1 MDFRRLQVFVKVYEC
16 KSFSRA
22 AEAVLLSQPTVSGH
36 IKSLED
42 ELGLKLFDRLGR
54 EILPTQ
60 GAELL
65 YGYAR
70 RILDSV
76 EEAAQAMDGF
86 LGLYRG
92 ELKLGGS
99 TIPGE
104 YVLPAVLGRFRQ
116 AYPQIRATLFIS
128 DTGQTVAKILGGE
141 LEVGMVGAAWEQDKL
156 SFTPVM
162 DDLVCLA
169 AWPEH
174 PLAGRTATLAE
185 LAKTPLIL
193 REPASGTRMFV
204 NRALEKAGL
213 DLGDLRVAAQM
224 GSTMAVLQGVR
235 ARVGVGFL
243 SRRALVEDL
252 ASGSLVEIKVKGLEL
267 IRRFYLVTRKDRTH
281 SPAARAFASLCLAEL
296 QRAPA

>member
-1 MDFRRLQVFVKVYEC
+1 MDFRRLQVFVKVYER

-22 AEAVLLSQPTVSGH
+22 AEEVLLSQPTVSGH

-42 ELGLKLFDRLGR
+42 ELALRLFDRLGR

-65 YGYAR
+65 YGHAR

-76 EEAAQAMDGF
+76 EEATQSMDAF
-86 LGLYRG
+86 LGRFQG

-116 AYPQIRATLFIS
+116 AYPQIRATLYIS
-128 DTGQTVAKILGGE
+128 DTGQTASRVLMGE
-141 LEVGMVGAAWEQDKL
+141 LEVGMVGAAWEEDKL

-162 DDLVCLA
+162 QDEVCLA

-174 PLAGRTATLAE
+174 ALSGRTATLAE
-185 LAKTPLIL
+185 LARTPLIL
-193 REPASGTRMFV
+193 REPTSGTRMFV
-204 NRALEKAGL
+204 NQALQEAGL
-213 DLGDLRVAAQM
+213 SPGDLQVVAQM

-235 ARVGVGFL
+235 ARVGAGFL

-252 ASGSLVEIKVKGLEL
+252 AAGRLTEIKVKGLEL
-267 IRRFYLVTRKDRTH
+267 VRRFYLVTRRDRTH
-281 SPAARAFASLCLAEL
+281 SPAAQAFIDICLAEL
-296 QRAPA
+296 KGAPA